1 MKKTINEN
9 TLRAII
15 RESMKNYL
23 KESIDSNIGVIESDG
38 WTPDMDDMWDE
49 FGNNNI
55 HDTEGAFG
63 VLAQGNED
71 DHLNRVARSLRST
84 KFDTDA
90 NMNSFDTE
98 PSEFASDDNA
108 EYFRD
113 KMMESAIDKAIEESL
128 TNLKNDD
135 YDFSDKSR
143 WCGDAKFHAD
153 NEKKVKDTKKGSKTA
168 DNDKS
173 RWCGDA
179 KFHAAN
185 KSLNENKMG
194 TVKLNESQLKKIISE
209 AVMNILMIEEK
220 KTPKK

>member
-9 TLRAII
+9 TLRTII

-63 VLAQGNED
+63 VLAQGDED
-71 DHLNRVARSLRST
+71 DHLNRVAKSLRST

-153 NEKKVKDTKKGSKTA
+153 NEKKAKDTKKGSKTA

-209 AVMNILMIEEK
+209 AVMNILNEIK
-220 KTPKK
+220 I